1 MRTPKV
7 YLLAGLLALFAGVLV
22 WKWVSGWGLVT
33 LDFRNAP
40 LAKVIKSIER
50 QGDVKIST
58 NADPNQLITI
68 FLDRVSPYQA
78 IDNVAT
84 LVDAEARLAY
94 VAAPAKGQI
103 AEVLAAFSGGTN
115 PGGWYVSSGGFGGGG
130 GPIGSSETFVDPRNI
145 NWGVSE
151 VSDKSL
157 QALLNQGAQKTGA
170 IFAVPQSWN
179 PALGKLPKSG
189 KVGNVAG
196 ETIRLAKGEVQELFL
211 LTVQPQRP
219 QEQTADG
226 DGGRRWEFTRTVFSP
241 TRGEGGGRRNGNP
254 EWMAERIQSQ
264 INCLP
269 EGERADAQKQ
279 FDEMRAFWASVRE
292 LPEEERRQKI
302 EEMMNNPEVQ
312 ARMEERRDARDA
324 QRSPEQR
331 LNRMRN
337 YVERKQQ
344 MKQRTN

>member
-1 MRTPKV
+1 MRNAKV
-7 YLLAGLLALFAGVLV
+7 YFLGGLVALFAGILV
-22 WKWVSGWGLVT
+22 WRWVSGWGLVT
-33 LDFRNAP
+33 LEFRNAP

-50 QGDVKIST
+50 QGGVKIST
-58 NADPNQLITI
+58 NADTNQLITI
-68 FLDRVSPYQA
+68 FLTKVSPFQA

-94 VAAPAKGQI
+94 VAAPAKAQI
-103 AEVLAAFSGGTN
+103 TEVLAAFNGGTN

-130 GPIGSSETFVDPRNI
+130 GAVGSGETFIDPRNI
-145 NWGVSE
+145 DWGVSE
-151 VSDKSL
+151 VSDKTL
-157 QALLNQGAQKTGA
+157 QAFLNQGAQKTGA
-170 IFAVPQSWN
+170 LFAVPQTWN
-179 PALGKLPKSG
+179 PTLGKLPKSG
-189 KVGNVAG
+189 KVGNVAQD
-196 ETIRLAKGEVQELFL
+196 TVKLAKGEMQELFL

-219 QEQTADG
+219 QEQTADN
-226 DGGRRWEFTRTVFSP
+226 DGRRWEFSRTVFSP

-264 INCLP
+264 INSLP
-269 EGERADAQKQ
+269 VSERADAQKQ
-279 FDEMRAFWASVRE
+279 FDEMRAFWASVRD

-302 EEMMNNPEVQ
+302 EEMMNNSEVQ

-344 MKQRTN
+344 MQQRTN